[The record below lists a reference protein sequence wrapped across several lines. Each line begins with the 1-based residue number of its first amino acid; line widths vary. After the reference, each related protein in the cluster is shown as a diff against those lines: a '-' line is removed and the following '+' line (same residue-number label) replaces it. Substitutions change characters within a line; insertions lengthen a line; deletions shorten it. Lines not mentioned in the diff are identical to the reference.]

1 MEAQERIEK
10 LTAIKMK
17 IERHG
22 GQEGLKFDRDEQA
35 LIWGLC
41 LGKIN
46 PKPNT
51 KEEDRIEMQVAG
63 RMKYLFNCTDFKA
76 EKYKDKVIIKFEQG
90 EEIQIGTFGWRFI
103 DEGNE
108 TLSEVI
114 DDGHPGRRAD
124 GTTNFPVTAGDLK
137 TLATAYFMDRLGYE
151 YESWTERADFAPTA
165 QEVAD
170 YNLAD
175 ERLNAIQRILS
186 PAQMMSAKKLAGA
199 AFCINN
205 EIHNDVWKEF
215 QGVGTPAV
223 PPSFTD
229 KNIHATIMK
238 NLNESERLRHLPK
251 TEEERKR
258 DLERL

>member
-22 GQEGLKFDRDEQA
+22 GQDGLKLDRDELA
-35 LIWGLC
+35 LIWGLL
-41 LGKIN
+41 LGTVN
-46 PKPNT
+46 PKNT
-51 KEEDRIEMQVAG
+51 KEENRTEMMIAE
-63 RMKYLFNCTDFKA
+63 RMMYLFNCTEHKA
-76 EKYKDKVIIKFEQG
+76 EAHKDKIVITFEQG

-114 DDGHPGRRAD
+114 DDGFPGRRAE
-124 GTTNFPVTAGDLK
+124 GSTNFLVTPDDLK
-137 TLATAYFMDRLGYE
+137 TLATAYFMDRLAYE
-151 YESWTERADFAPTA
+151 YESWAERADFAPST
-165 QEVAD
+165 QEFAD
-170 YNLAD
+170 YSFAG
-175 ERLNAIQRILS
+175 ERLNAIQQILS

-199 AFCINN
+199 AFCLNN
-205 EIHNDVWKEF
+205 SIDNNLWISF
-215 QGVGTPAV
+215 LGVGTPAV
-223 PPSFTD
+223 PESLKKTPS
-229 KNIHATIMK
+229 HATIMK

-258 DLERL
+258 DIERL